1 MTDHRPHT
9 THRPRT
15 AAAIAALALVLL
27 SGCAR
32 DQDGVSAPASSHHQL
47 PPAPAEPTAPTAET
61 TLPPAV
67 ATVDRTDPQH
77 VAQAAVRIWFT
88 WNTDVDT
95 GPNNAAARTAPLLTP
110 AFAHSVLAT
119 GSNNPGGQWLTWA
132 QHKAIVTPTIR
143 VLPDQGAPSQLTAS
157 TSSSRSPRPPAL
169 PPATKSMYRS
179 PRRHGSSVSAP
190 MIAGRSASSP
200 NAKTPP

>member
-1 MTDHRPHT
+1 MTHHRPHT

-32 DQDGVSAPASSHHQL
+32 DQDGVFAPASSHHQL
-47 PPAPAEPTAPTAET
+47 PPAVAEPTAPTAET
-61 TLPPAV
+61 TLPPAE
-67 ATVDRTDPQH
+67 ATVDRTDPHQ

-119 GSNNPGGQWLTWA
+119 GSNNPGSQWLTWA

-143 VLPDQGAPSQLTAS
+143 VLPDQGAPQSADRKYFVFEVTQTAHTPTGNQVGAPVTTSAWVICVRSDDRWQVSQLTE
-157 TSSSRSPRPPAL
+157 R
-169 PPATKSMYRS
+169 
-179 PRRHGSSVSAP
+179 
-190 MIAGRSASSP
+190 
-200 NAKTPP
+200 